1 MIDPHTLKTLEFP
14 KILSRIAGQCITPY
28 GAPEVDK
35 FMPVFNVDFIRQ
47 RQEEIAEMIDIVTVG
62 AAFPLSR
69 MEDVRELLDKTQVEG
84 IFLDPEEIRLILEL
98 IEVSID
104 IRGYDEEGRENFP
117 RLAEYLEQIRAFPDL
132 RKEINRAIDERG
144 QIKDSASSA
153 LKRIRLDLQD
163 TRRRLIARLEG
174 ILSSQQKHPG
184 WQDDVVTQRNGR
196 YVIPILSGQFR
207 NDVGIVHDRS
217 QSGATFYVEPKET
230 VDLNNRLQML
240 GQEERLEMD
249 RILRALTAEIAMRR
263 DSLHENI
270 RLIALLDSY
279 HAAARFARRTGSHKP
294 RIAGAPG
301 FSLVNARHPLL
312 IDQFG
317 DIKKVVP
324 LTLDLGDS
332 RQAILVTGPNTG
344 GKTIALKTVG
354 LLMLMAQTGLP
365 IPADPTSEVGIFN
378 QIYADIGDEQSIELS
393 LSTFSSHIRNIISAL
408 GDLSEKTLVL
418 FDEIGAGTDP
428 KEGAALAEAIILYTI
443 RSKARLI
450 ATTHYSQ
457 LKTLPLEHPEIENA
471 SLEFNRETLSP
482 TYRVQIGI
490 PGASYAVEI
499 ASRLG
504 MPKSIC
510 HDAAELLGTSERSL
524 SDLIANLEA
533 ELSRVKEDKKN
544 LTDRLQKAT
553 ELESFYKSQTEK
565 LKNEVDEEKRRALA
579 ETEHFIE
586 KTRRETEQ
594 LVAELR
600 KSQAAR
606 QTVKKIHHHLE
617 KAKEET
623 RHRREAAEEK
633 PVEPIDQTTFA
644 KGDKVRVLSLGQ
656 VGEIE
661 DMSDNKARIRLGALT
676 TTQPLRNLEKIGE
689 AGASKA
695 PRART
700 GGTGVEAAEDLSPEI
715 HLRGMTV
722 DEAIEA
728 LEKFIDKALIG
739 GLHQIYIIHG
749 KGTGILRKSLTE
761 YLKQHPEI
769 ESLRLGNWNEGGAG
783 VTIAKLKE

>member
-1 MIDPHTLKTLEFP
+1 
-14 KILSRIAGQCITPY
+14 
-28 GAPEVDK
+28 
-35 FMPVFNVDFIRQ
+35 
-47 RQEEIAEMIDIVTVG
+47 
-62 AAFPLSR
+62 
-69 MEDVRELLDKTQVEG
+69 
-84 IFLDPEEIRLILEL
+84 
-98 IEVSID
+98 
-104 IRGYDEEGRENFP
+104 
-117 RLAEYLEQIRAFPDL
+117 
-132 RKEINRAIDERG
+132 
-144 QIKDSASSA
+144 
-153 LKRIRLDLQD
+153 
-163 TRRRLIARLEG
+163 
-174 ILSSQQKHPG
+174 
-184 WQDDVVTQRNGR
+184 
-196 YVIPILSGQFR
+196 
-207 NDVGIVHDRS
+207 
-217 QSGATFYVEPKET
+217 
-230 VDLNNRLQML
+230 
-240 GQEERLEMD
+240 
-249 RILRALTAEIAMRR
+249 
-263 DSLHENI
+263 
-270 RLIALLDSY
+270 
-279 HAAARFARRTGSHKP
+279 
-294 RIAGAPG
+294 
-301 FSLVNARHPLL
+301 
-312 IDQFG
+312 
-317 DIKKVVP
+317 
-324 LTLDLGDS
+324 
-332 RQAILVTGPNTG
+332 
-344 GKTIALKTVG
+344 
-354 LLMLMAQTGLP
+354 MAQSGLP
-365 IPADPTSEVGIFN
+365 IPADPTSEVGTFERV
-378 QIYADIGDEQSIELS
+378 YADIGDEQSIELS

-408 GDLSEKTLVL
+408 GDLSERTLVL

-471 SLEFNRETLSP
+471 SLEFDRETLSP

-504 MPKSIC
+504 MPELIC
-510 HDAAELLGTSERSL
+510 HDAAELLGTSERTL
-524 SDLIANLEA
+524 ADLIANLES

-544 LTDRLQKAT
+544 LSERLQKAT

-565 LKNEVDEEKRRALA
+565 LKQEVDEEKRRALA

-623 RHRREAAEEK
+623 QQRREAAEAK
-633 PVEPIDQTTFA
+633 PAEPIDQTSFA
-644 KGDKVRVLSLGQ
+644 RGDQVRVLSLGQ

-661 DMSDNKARIRLGALT
+661 DISDDKARIRLGALT

-689 AGASKA
+689 AGKPAIS
-695 PRART
+695 RAKSR
-700 GGTGVEAAEDLSPEI
+700 GTGMEAPDDLSPEI

-722 DEAIEA
+722 EEAIDA

-769 ESLRLGNWNEGGAG
+769 DSLRLGNWNEGGAG
-783 VTIAKLKE
+783 VTIARLKE